1 MRIGHT
7 NEQTPKHRLQLYMHT
22 DNIQLCLKISK
33 INKTQLSA
41 TFAKKY
47 FQFCANCAKNSA
59 KPRKTHCVSCAKIA
73 QKFAKKNCAK
83 IAQILRKRFRHFVE
97 TLTRRGQ
104 RKRYITDA

>member
-7 NEQTPKHRLQLYMHT
+7 NEQTPKHRLQLNMHT

-73 QKFAKKNCAK
+73 QKFAKKKLRENSANFAQK
-83 IAQILRKRFRHFVE
+83 I
-97 TLTRRGQ
+97 
-104 RKRYITDA
+104 